1 MTKFKMSVNGET
13 KVYGIIGDPVEHTI
27 SPFLHNSAFK
37 AAGLNSVYVPFWV
50 TPKKL
55 PQAVDGL
62 RSLGVQGFN
71 VIIPHK
77 VTILQ
82 LLDDID
88 HSVRRIGAVNTVKN
102 ENGKL
107 KGYNTDGVGALKALE
122 EANIKLQGKAIILGA
137 GGAARAIAFTLTK
150 HVDEIVIY
158 NRTETRALD
167 LSSELS
173 KSSRIPITGKKLDF
187 QLSSE
192 KLGDGDIIINTTSLG
207 MYPDVNSSPIDP
219 NVINSNITV
228 FDIVYTPYKTK
239 LLKEAEA
246 RGAKTVP
253 GVNMLVYQAI
263 KSFKIWTE
271 RSVEDKVFFK
281 AAMSAL
287 ERH

>member
-1 MTKFKMSVNGET
+1 VTKFKMSVNGET

-167 LSSELS
+167 LSSQQE
-173 KSSRIPITGKKLDF
+173 
-187 QLSSE
+187 
-192 KLGDGDIIINTTSLG
+192 
-207 MYPDVNSSPIDP
+207 
-219 NVINSNITV
+219 
-228 FDIVYTPYKTK
+228 
-239 LLKEAEA
+239 
-246 RGAKTVP
+246 
-253 GVNMLVYQAI
+253 
-263 KSFKIWTE
+263 
-271 RSVEDKVFFK
+271 
-281 AAMSAL
+281 
-287 ERH
+287 